1 MKFSMEY
8 IFLLP
13 LVGVFIWLG
22 INWKELP
29 DISRY
34 GGMGALVLF
43 AFIFSLRRRIKQLK
57 SSEKEKPKPNN
68 SDTI

>member
-13 LVGVFIWLG
+13 MVGIFIWLG

-43 AFIFSLRRRIKQLK
+43 AFIFSLRRRVKQLK
-57 SSEKEKPKPNN
+57 SAVKEKSK
-68 SDTI
+68 SDNTDPV

>member
-1 MKFSMEY
+1 
-8 IFLLP
+8 
-13 LVGVFIWLG
+13 
-22 INWKELP
+22 
-29 DISRY
+29 
-34 GGMGALVLF
+34 MGALVLF

>member
-57 SSEKEKPKPNN
+57 SSEKEKPNN